1 MRLIFHFYPQPRSLE
16 AHLLQL
22 HLTIRIPKIL
32 AVDNIRDTQLDR
44 RAGMLK
50 KHLSRF
56 MRRESCGS
64 DAAASNSSNS
74 GSGTSNSIHGGGQ
87 KRQPEQ
93 ERQAKQAKHTAGSN
107 ANALVPAVPS
117 NVPVT
122 TVAPLPIGVERNIGY
137 LCSTIFSIRHS
148 NSNCI

>member
-1 MRLIFHFYPQPRSLE
+1 MRLILHFYPQPRSLE

-22 HLTIRIPKIL
+22 HFTVRIPKIL
-32 AVDNIRDTQLDR
+32 AVDNIRDTHLDR

-56 MRRESCGS
+56 MRGESCGS

-74 GSGTSNSIHGGGQ
+74 GSGTSNSTHGVG
-87 KRQPEQ
+87 Q
-93 ERQAKQAKHTAGSN
+93 ERQAAQAKHTAGSN
-107 ANALVPAVPS
+107 ANAFVPALSS

-122 TVAPLPIGVERNIGY
+122 TVAPLPISEERNIGY
-137 LCSTIFSIRHS
+137 FCSIIFSIRHS